1 MGISTKK
8 FLIVVLSLTL
18 LFLVSC
24 GDRPTGSGSE
34 KKLSNYAGV
43 YEGGGQ
49 KITINSNGSID
60 IDGQNIPANSITQ
73 NGNTFSFDIDGVKY
87 SLTFNSDT
95 EVECTKNGTQIPL
108 TKKPESGGGGSSGN
122 DIDNQINALFDKFPK
137 PSTAPENAVN
147 DNSLNGNYKS
157 DGNLTLFPDET
168 EVINYY
174 DGSTKEDFIK
184 NDKGK
189 IGFLDIASGKATG
202 YVDDKS
208 EQGKFF
214 ENAQIYKN
222 NSSEKYYAVAETK
235 SDDGSNNFYIEF
247 NKDDSSGN
255 LTSFKIMRLVR
266 ANRGGYNYA
275 VQQTYTGTLIKDTS
289 SGN

>member
-49 KITINSNGSID
+49 KITINSDGSIN
-60 IDGQNIPANSITQ
+60 INEQNIPASDITQ

-189 IGFLDIASGKATG
+189 IGFLDIAGGKATG
-202 YVDDKS
+202 YVDDKTL
-208 EQGKFF
+208 GKFF
-214 ENAQIYKN
+214 ENVQIYKN
-222 NSSEKYYAVAETK
+222 SSGKYYAVAETK
-235 SDDGSNNFYIEF
+235 SDYGSNNFYIEF
-247 NKDDSSGN
+247 DKDSSGK

-266 ANRGGYNYA
+266 ANGGGYNYA

-289 SGN
+289 SSAS